1 MASSRK
7 IKLLKLSV
15 FRFGLSPDRIYSTAY
30 VIWAFVQA
38 FLFYFPLSVSWH
50 TVIPFPQSGKGDSAA
65 DFFGFAASSL
75 GRCLLNLHK
84 GSKANRPFFYF
95 LGTSSLL
102 CSTREKTSIPQGG
115 RRFFVIQ
122 ISAFSAVKS
131 PFFIIFRSAD
141 GYSGRHHAP
150 AGFRWLYHPLRH
162 CS

>member
-84 GSKANRPFFYF
+84 GSNANRPFFI
-95 LGTSSLL
+95 SLVL
-102 CSTREKTSIPQGG
+102 RVSYAPPEKK
-115 RRFFVIQ
+115 RRFHKGDGV
-122 ISAFSAVKS
+122 FSLSRFQRFLPLRVLFLFHS
-131 PFFIIFRSAD
+131 DD